1 MRAARSLEWRCLW
14 SCMGTMAWCAAD
26 FRATQPRQL
35 GAARSDFGPGTARRP
50 PDRQEMQRHRA
61 RAHCDHRRPC
71 WQRSGR
77 SCMAPSEPL
86 PLGPAA
92 AANAPLPGMSSAP
105 GRALCAAITAA
116 HTFTIAE
123 LFVRLGTALAAAGGG
138 VEAQRGPAVA
148 RRPPRGCAAPGAS
161 ASFVWRPGKS
171 ASDAHVLGGDPASS
185 AAILAKSSAHK
196 GLDASSRRSKI
207 CSLSSI

>member
-1 MRAARSLEWRCLW
+1 
-14 SCMGTMAWCAAD
+14 MGTMAWCAAD
-26 FRATQPRQL
+26 FCATQPRQL

-61 RAHCDHRRPC
+61 RALCDHRRPC

-92 AANAPLPGMSSAP
+92 AASAPLPGMSSAP

-171 ASDAHVLGGDPASS
+171 ASDAHVLGGHPRAICGHPGQVLRSQGHWSPLLVAPRFALSAQSEPLRSRLDP
-185 AAILAKSSAHK
+185 
-196 GLDASSRRSKI
+196 LDRE
-207 CSLSSI
+207 

>member
-1 MRAARSLEWRCLW
+1 
-14 SCMGTMAWCAAD
+14 MGTMAWCAAD
-26 FRATQPRQL
+26 FRAIQPRQL

-61 RAHCDHRRPC
+61 RALCDHRRPC

-77 SCMAPSEPL
+77 PWMAPREPL

-92 AANAPLPGMSSAP
+92 ATNAPCRSAP

-161 ASFVWRPGKS
+161 ASARLAPWKERLRCTCPRRRPRVICGHPGQGLRSQAHWTPLLIAPRFALS
-171 ASDAHVLGGDPASS
+171 AQSEPLRSRLDP
-185 AAILAKSSAHK
+185 
-196 GLDASSRRSKI
+196 LDRE
-207 CSLSSI
+207 

>member
-1 MRAARSLEWRCLW
+1 
-14 SCMGTMAWCAAD
+14 MAWCAAD

-61 RAHCDHRRPC
+61 RALCDHRRPC

-77 SCMAPSEPL
+77 SCMASPEPL

-92 AANAPLPGMSSAP
+92 AANAPLPGMPSAP

-138 VEAQRGPAVA
+138 VEAQRVPAVA

-171 ASDAHVLGGDPASS
+171 ASDAHVLGGHPRAICGHPGQVLRSQGHWSPLLVAPRFALSAQSEPLRSRLDP
-185 AAILAKSSAHK
+185 
-196 GLDASSRRSKI
+196 LDRE
-207 CSLSSI
+207 

>member
-1 MRAARSLEWRCLW
+1 MARAAR
-14 SCMGTMAWCAAD
+14 D
-26 FRATQPRQL
+26 FRVWWGRHLLP
-35 GAARSDFGPGTARRP
+35 ARSDFGPETARRP
-50 PDRQEMQRHRA
+50 PDRQEMKRHRA
-61 RAHCDHRRPC
+61 RALCDHRRPC

-86 PLGPAA
+86 PLGPVA
-92 AANAPLPGMSSAP
+92 AANAPLPGAS

-148 RRPPRGCAAPGAS
+148 RRPPRGCAAQVHQLAL
-161 ASFVWRPGKS
+161 AWRPGKGTEETPF
-171 ASDAHVLGGDPASS
+171 LGGEPAPS
-185 AAILAKSSAHK
+185 AAILAKNASLRQAH
-196 GLDASSRRSKI
+196 LREASSSFA
-207 CSLSSI
+207 LSSSI

>member
-1 MRAARSLEWRCLW
+1 MYPCH
-14 SCMGTMAWCAAD
+14 
-26 FRATQPRQL
+26 PRPL
-35 GAARSDFGPGTARRP
+35 
-50 PDRQEMQRHRA
+50 
-61 RAHCDHRRPC
+61 CDHRRPC

-77 SCMAPSEPL
+77 SCMASPEPL

-92 AANAPLPGMSSAP
+92 AANAPLPGMPSAP

-123 LFVRLGTALAAAGGG
+123 IFVRLGTALAAAGGG
-138 VEAQRGPAVA
+138 RRSSAGSTAVA

-171 ASDAHVLGGDPASS
+171 ASDAHVLGGHPRAICGQDLRSQGHWTPLLVAPRFALSAQNEPLRSRLDP
-185 AAILAKSSAHK
+185 
-196 GLDASSRRSKI
+196 LDRE
-207 CSLSSI
+207 